1 MSKKSRKNRT
11 NRTNK
16 TRKKIYG
23 ADKYLMY
30 NIHKTSQISYNPEAS
45 CKAIQNILGKNNVS
59 KIHSPPDK
67 ALAKRGIKWVRC
79 LKGMK
84 AEFHFVKPY
93 KISHDKMLRKIIKEE
108 DHFKSPYQTQFLE
121 NHIGMYVPDLTPV
134 IKAVLK
140 YKYNYFLAR
149 RADGLNHLYVN
160 VPGTLN
166 YLELDSTKLDIKSIP
181 NVEQHDFTYAN
192 YIGRKLERQFKR
204 KTLRRRNSKRR
215 NKSRRARSE
224 VYTDPNHN
232 MTRKV
237 TYLEDNNIK
246 ITGKD
251 SVKGKRW
258 SINGKVDKNNNAIL
272 DFSSKGGPKNIRA
285 KFRKK
290 EIEFGDG
297 NIWKRI

>member
-1 MSKKSRKNRT
+1 MTTRRKPLKKK
-11 NRTNK
+11 K

-30 NIHKTSQISYNPEAS
+30 NIHKSSQISYNPEAS

-59 KIHSPPDK
+59 KIQSPPDK

-93 KISHDKMLRKIIKEE
+93 KITHDKMLRKIIKEE
-108 DHFKSPYQTQFLE
+108 DHLKSPYQTQFLE

-140 YKYNYFLAR
+140 YKYNYFLAKR
-149 RADGLNHLYVN
+149 GDGLNHLYVN

-166 YLELDSTKLDIKSIP
+166 YLELDSTTLDLKSLP

-192 YIGRKLERQFKR
+192 NIGRKLERQFKR
-204 KTLRRRNSKRR
+204 KTLRRRNSKRH
-215 NKSRRARSE
+215 NKSRRGHSE

-237 TYLEDNNIK
+237 TYLKDNNIK

-258 SINGKVDKNNNAIL
+258 SIYGKVNKNKANL
-272 DFSSKGGPKNIRA
+272 DFSPKGGPRNLKA
-285 KFRKK
+285 TFRKK
-290 EIEFGDG
+290 EIKFSDG
-297 NIWKRI
+297 NTWKRI